1 MGCSDTKNLFQDTRE
16 SIADIPMALRI
27 KRSIEIMLSNFEY
40 ISGACA
46 ATYERAI
53 GYSTDNMKMTN
64 DEVDQIIRAW
74 NGQLQNLTVGYVP
87 LLVAFVDSHSL
98 VAINPDGAT
107 SLVVGTGKG
116 VWFVCAFIPMDQ
128 DKSGVM
134 RECIQVAKN
143 LEASVS
149 VFDI

>member
-1 MGCSDTKNLFQDTRE
+1 
-16 SIADIPMALRI
+16 
-27 KRSIEIMLSNFEY
+27 MLSNFEF

-53 GYSTDNMKMTN
+53 GYSTDNMKMP
-64 DEVDQIIRAW
+64 EEEIDQIIRAW
-74 NGQLQNLTVGYVP
+74 NGQIQSLTIGYVP

-116 VWFVCAFIPMDQ
+116 VWFVCAFIPMNQ

-143 LEASVS
+143 LETSVS
-149 VFDI
+149 VLDI

>member
-1 MGCSDTKNLFQDTRE
+1 
-16 SIADIPMALRI
+16 MALRI
-27 KRSIEIMLSNFEY
+27 KRSIEIMLSNFEF

-53 GYSTDNMKMTN
+53 GYSTDNMKMEK
-64 DEVDQIIRAW
+64 DEVDQIIKAW
-74 NGQLQNLTVGYVP
+74 NGQLQSLTIRYMP
-87 LLVAFVDSHSL
+87 LIVAFADSHGL

-128 DKSGVM
+128 DKSSVM